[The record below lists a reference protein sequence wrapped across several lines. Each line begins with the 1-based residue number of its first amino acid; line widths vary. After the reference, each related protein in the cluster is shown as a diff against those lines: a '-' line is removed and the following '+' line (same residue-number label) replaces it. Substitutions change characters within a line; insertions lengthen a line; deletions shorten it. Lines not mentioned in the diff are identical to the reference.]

1 MEVCAPPEC
10 DTVTPGATS
19 SDDAEPAAVV
29 PGAVVPA
36 AVVSPDELEPD
47 APEPVAV
54 PVASAVPVGC
64 PVAGPLP
71 VFPVVSVSLALA
83 VPLCV
88 ELVVPPVS
96 GLAQATPAGVAMAV
110 PTPSATASAPTR
122 PTKSL
127 YCIVY
132 DPHVLSKGP
141 HAVTKAMAC
150 GVMCGKALTS
160 SSVYRVVTVAT
171 GVFRHFAEAAFH
183 GLSRTSPHD

>member
-29 PGAVVPA
+29 PAAVFPP

-47 APEPVAV
+47 APEPVAPEPVAV

-64 PVAGPLP
+64 PAAGPVP
-71 VFPVVSVSLALA
+71 VFPVVSVPLALA

-96 GLAQATPAGVAMAV
+96 GLAQATPAGVAIAV

-141 HAVTKAMAC
+141 HAVTKAIAC

-160 SSVYRVVTVAT
+160 SSVYRVVTVAA
-171 GVFRHFAEAAFH
+171 GVFGHFAEAAFH
-183 GLSRTSPHD
+183 G